1 MQSLES
7 ANTSRFF
14 AVILLLPLLAFR
26 NVFASTPE
34 LNLMLSRR
42 GIMPVIIGATLLV
55 IGAVIIVVVLAVSG
69 QIQTQFSCA
78 QGDTACQNARNLLNV
93 VPIVAGAVLVLSGV
107 FMMIPAFRRG

>member
-1 MQSLES
+1 MQSVER
-7 ANTSRFF
+7 ANTSRFL
-14 AVILLLPLLAFR
+14 AVILLPLIAFR
-26 NVFASTPE
+26 NAFASTPE

-55 IGAVIIVVVLAVSG
+55 IGAVIIIVVLAVSG
-69 QIQTQFSCA
+69 QIQSQFSCA
-78 QGDTACQNARNLLNV
+78 AGDTACQNARNLLNV